1 MSDKLS
7 TLTKKQAAAFMQDSP
22 TELDSFTNQAGQ
34 VVTLYE
40 HPRGGDIDPVYGSI
54 HGVIFDT
61 GFHDTEDMTYPQ
73 SEYAPI
79 LLPDGSVDCACFTSD
94 EDIAQATA
102 EEARLSPIIAATPA
116 VAEAKQAAEIAAL
129 AVKEAANILTEV
141 WAEVDATTYAYNAAK
156 VAAGS
161 VLNTELAQAAIVVTD
176 AKALRA
182 VALKAL
188 RARQDYAAATA
199 LAYVCAEAAAYAELK
214 AAGK

>member
-40 HPRGGDIDPVYGSI
+40 HPRAGDTYPVYGSI

-61 GFHDTEDMTYPQ
+61 GFYDTEDMTYPD
-73 SEYAPI
+73 SDYAPI

-94 EDIAQATA
+94 EEIAQATA
-102 EEARLSPIIAATPA
+102 EEARLSPIISSMPR
-116 VAEAKQAAEIAAL
+116 VVEAMQAAEIATLSINRATNKL
-129 AVKEAANILTEV
+129 
-141 WAEVDATTYAYNAAK
+141 AEVEAKLDATTDAYNAAK

-161 VLNTELAQAAIVVTD
+161 LLNTELAQAAIVVTD
-176 AKALRA
+176 ARALRA
-182 VALKAL
+182 EALKAL

-199 LAYVCAEAAAYAELK
+199 LAYVCADAAAYNELK
-214 AAGK
+214 GAGK